1 MAKRLPD
8 ISTINRKSRKG
19 TEWCIEIHQ
28 NVGNEKS
35 DAQIV
40 LGEDLLTPPFPP
52 TPTHHTH

>member
-19 TEWCIEIHQ
+19 TEWCIKIHQ

-35 DAQIV
+35 DA
-40 LGEDLLTPPFPP
+40 
-52 TPTHHTH
+52 

>member
-8 ISTINRKSRKG
+8 ISTISRKSRKG
-19 TEWCIEIHQ
+19 TEWCIKIHQ

-40 LGEDLLTPPFPP
+40 LGEDLLTPPPP
-52 TPTHHTH
+52 HTH